1 MSEED
6 NFNEN
11 AGNQLRD
18 TIFKDIIR
26 YAQESDMTAFQ
37 AIGVLESLKYDLLKA
52 MGNTNNQK
60 DLNDESED
68 ESE

>member
-6 NFNEN
+6 NFNCK

-18 TIFKDIIR
+18 TLYKDILR

-37 AIGVLESLKYDLLKA
+37 VIGVLESLKFDLLNA
-52 MGNTNNQK
+52 MRNV
-60 DLNDESED
+60 DEGGDED
-68 ESE
+68 EI

>member
-6 NFNEN
+6 NFNCK

-18 TIFKDIIR
+18 TLYKDILR

-37 AIGVLESLKYDLLKA
+37 VIGVLESLKFDLLNA
-52 MGNTNNQK
+52 MRNVDN
-60 DLNDESED
+60 EED
-68 ESE
+68 GEN

>member
-1 MSEED
+1 MSED

-18 TIFKDIIR
+18 TLFKDIVR

-52 MGNTNNQK
+52 MESTDNQQNPP
-60 DLNDESED
+60 DGSNADEE
-68 ESE
+68 

>member
-6 NFNEN
+6 NFNCK

-18 TIFKDIIR
+18 TLYKDILR

-37 AIGVLESLKYDLLKA
+37 VIGVLESLKFDLLNVMQNA
-52 MGNTNNQK
+52 GK
-60 DLNDESED
+60 DEED
-68 ESE
+68 EN